1 MWGVVPQV
9 VSCPD
14 FSLGL
19 SGMHIPGHRWSLV
32 ALGGRGRRGGL
43 SLKARDD
50 CYVISVRVGPAEPR
64 QGDGCLTSKMSKPQC
79 QRVVDEEG
87 SPFSLLPRLSH

>member
-32 ALGGRGRRGGL
+32 ALGGRGRRGGA
-43 SLKARDD
+43 KPE
-50 CYVISVRVGPAEPR
+50 G
-64 QGDGCLTSKMSKPQC
+64 QG
-79 QRVVDEEG
+79 
-87 SPFSLLPRLSH
+87 

>member
-32 ALGGRGRRGGL
+32 APWRPGRGGGL

-50 CYVISVRVGPAEPR
+50 CYVISA
-64 QGDGCLTSKMSKPQC
+64 
-79 QRVVDEEG
+79 
-87 SPFSLLPRLSH
+87 